1 LPHAADKA
9 AKAAAPEATE
19 AATTAT
25 RCMAGTPTYGY
36 ACPENGGS
44 QFVRVEHVRVNEGG
58 QAVVGTLAVG
68 RSGAD

>member
-1 LPHAADKA
+1 
-9 AKAAAPEATE
+9 
-19 AATTAT
+19 
-25 RCMAGTPTYGY
+25 MAGTPTYGY